1 MKIHQ
6 LIGAPSIMIT
16 NEENEFIKQ
25 HHHNFPIRSL
35 HGREEVLA
43 RNLVRKGVYE
53 ISNDSEH
60 IVLRKDAN
68 TKPTII

>member
-6 LIGAPSIMIT
+6 LIGAPAIIIT
-16 NEENEFIKQ
+16 NEENEFINR
-25 HHHNFPIRSL
+25 HHHDIAIRSL
-35 HGREEVLA
+35 HARDEVLA

-60 IVLRKDAN
+60 IILRKDAK
-68 TKPTII
+68 TKPQII